1 MPATAVR
8 PEFGSIAYYRDMLA
22 APAGD
27 ELMLTLI
34 EQITNELDLDDGER
48 LVHVRN
54 LLAANKML
62 KAEATA

>member
-8 PEFGSIAYYRDMLA
+8 PESGSIAYYRDMLA

-27 ELMLTLI
+27 TMMLTLI
-34 EQITNELDLDDGER
+34 DQIANDLDLDDADR
-48 LVHVRN
+48 ITHVRN

-62 KAEATA
+62 KAQAAA